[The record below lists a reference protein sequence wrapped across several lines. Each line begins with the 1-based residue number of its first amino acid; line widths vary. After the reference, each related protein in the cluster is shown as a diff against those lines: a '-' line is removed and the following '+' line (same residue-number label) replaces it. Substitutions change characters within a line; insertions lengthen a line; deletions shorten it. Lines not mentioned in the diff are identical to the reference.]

1 MHLRT
6 YKCIR
11 VCMYVC
17 TYACMYV
24 RRYVYKSLRERFSIP
39 NEYMYKY
46 AHLDLSVSVCVLYI
60 YIYLS
65 ISVYIYIFIYICVHM
80 HVQER
85 ERERE
90 RKRERERGTEREPQP
105 TYDFL
110 CLFTYL
116 LKESRTLFASCLAR
130 RGGLLQ
136 AQRREMN
143 GEGHGRPGSCLSGFR
158 FRAYIVELRAFK
170 LSQLGFGRRG

>member
-1 MHLRT
+1 MHTLT
-6 YKCIR
+6 YLCLSAYYI
-11 VCMYVC
+11 
-17 TYACMYV
+17 
-24 RRYVYKSLRERFSIP
+24 SISI
-39 NEYMYKY
+39 YLY
-46 AHLDLSVSVCVLYI
+46 LYI
-60 YIYLS
+60 YIY
-65 ISVYIYIFIYICVHM
+65 IYLYLCAHACTR
-80 HVQER
+80 ER